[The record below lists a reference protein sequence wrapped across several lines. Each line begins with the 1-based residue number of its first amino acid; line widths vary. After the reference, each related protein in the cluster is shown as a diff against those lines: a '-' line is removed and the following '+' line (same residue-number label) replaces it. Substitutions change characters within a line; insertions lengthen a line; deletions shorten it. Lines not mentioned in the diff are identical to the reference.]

1 VKKLF
6 VVFIMFL
13 AMCFGLQVSAEAQCT
28 KNYPVEKKGESLWSI
43 AHHELGA
50 GHLYPLIAK
59 ANGIKAP
66 YRIYLH
72 RTVLTIPIPCEK
84 KSQVQPKNLSHH
96 KNDISRS
103 VKIHQNP
110 ITTDIHAHATSSSAT
125 SPEPS
130 ITSTQLAPE
139 TAASVNQTAADVAA
153 IKTAETETAA
163 IEEEIAATEQKIL
176 ATKERIEE
184 TKNKIR
190 LLNAKT
196 KEIDAETQRIKAE
209 TVQLLATGGPHAP

>member
-1 VKKLF
+1 
-6 VVFIMFL
+6 MFL

-72 RTVLTIPIPCEK
+72 RTVLTIPIPCEAT
-84 KSQVQPKNLSHH
+84 SRVQPKDPSHH
-96 KNDISRS
+96 KNDISRPA
-103 VKIHQNP
+103 KIHQDIP
-110 ITTDIHAHATSSSAT
+110 ATTDVRANITLPSAT
-125 SPEPS
+125 SPKRSVTP
-130 ITSTQLAPE
+130 TQLAPE
-139 TAASVNQTAADVAA
+139 TAASANQAAADVAA
-153 IKTAETETAA
+153 IKAAETETAA

-176 ATKERIEE
+176 ATKKRIEE
-184 TKNKIR
+184 TKSKIR
-190 LLNAKT
+190 ILNAKT
-196 KEIDAETQRIKAE
+196 IEIDAETERIKSE
-209 TVQLLATGGPHAP
+209 TAQLLATGGPQAP

>member
-1 VKKLF
+1 MRKLC

-13 AMCFGLQVSAEAQCT
+13 ATCFGLQISAEAQCT

-50 GHLYPLIAK
+50 GRLYPLIAK
-59 ANGIKAP
+59 ANGIKTP

-72 RTVLTIPIPCEK
+72 RTVLTIPIPCNTT
-84 KSQVQPKNLSHH
+84 SQVQPKNPSHH
-96 KNDISRS
+96 KKDISRS
-103 VKIHQNP
+103 AKIHQDIP
-110 ITTDIHAHATSSSAT
+110 TITDVRANTALPSAS
-125 SPEPS
+125 SPERS
-130 ITSTQLAPE
+130 AITQPAPE
-139 TAASVNQTAADVAA
+139 TAASVNQAAADVAA

-176 ATKERIEE
+176 ATRERIEE

-196 KEIDAETQRIKAE
+196 TEIDAETQRIKAG
-209 TVQLLATGGPHAP
+209 TAQLLATGGPHAP